1 MNQLGL
7 DELGPLPAFLRQ
19 RSGDVV
25 PIVTPVGDRMWLVR
39 DYTLARMVL
48 TDARFS
54 RAQAVA
60 PHAPKPNDAQ
70 PVPASMMS
78 MDGTEHARL
87 RRIIAGTFT
96 SGRVSAMSP
105 YIERLVGGHLDTI
118 AAAGPGA
125 DLMELLAVPL
135 PLAVVCALLGV
146 PREDSRRFATWVEVL
161 FDISASTPREKAR
174 HRLELARYMAGLVD
188 RKRREPGEDLLTA
201 LIGRHDGGELSM
213 TELVTMGLS
222 LLMAG
227 YETTVGQI
235 GLSVLLLLSDPAMRD
250 GLLARPAPAV
260 EELLRLNPSTP
271 LSFPRASW
279 SPCSTRTGTSG
290 CSRNRQKRTGAAPCI
305 SPSVTARTAAPAPR
319 WPGCR
324 CRQPYSA
331 CCAASRHCASPTAPM
346 RWSGRKVSPP
356 GGWPASPCSGDRR
369 TASHHGTWMMRPTML
384 GCTTAS
390 LRQMDSAVRRSG
402 PSLR

>member
-271 LSFPRASW
+271 LSFPRVAAETVRLGDVTIRAGEGVLVSLLDA
-279 SPCSTRTGTSG
+279 
-290 CSRNRQKRTGAAPCI
+290 NRDERVFAEQAEA
-305 SPSVTARTAAPAPR
+305 
-319 WPGCR
+319 
-324 CRQPYSA
+324 
-331 CCAASRHCASPTAPM
+331 
-346 RWSGRKVSPP
+346 
-356 GGWPASPCSGDRR
+356 DRR
-369 TASHHGTWMMRPTML
+369 RAVHLTFGHGPHRCPGAPLARLQVQTAIQCL
-384 GCTTAS
+384 
-390 LRQMDSAVRRSG
+390 LRRFPALCLADGPDAVVWKEGLATRGLAR
-402 PSLR
+402 LAVQW